1 MTAAGK
7 KRPARKTTPAAK
19 KSPAAAATKRKKP
32 AAAKKR
38 VVRRTKTTAAKPR
51 RQPAKDLKDVY
62 PVGLKQIITERDS
75 VSAGDVRIH
84 TRDIG
89 KRLVEFIEDSANIVG
104 CVAWIRDRGILE
116 ALAGQ
121 THAQIVVQK
130 ETMLKDDAD
139 LKRRLKAISNPW
151 RLSSM
156 PEPLSLLGPDANI
169 AGCRCVGQHIGKA
182 NPGAPRMH
190 HKFLVDVAFNPRGR
204 TDETRWMPK
213 RVWTGSF
220 NFSRNADASL
230 ENAVEISD
238 PLVAQAYFAEW
249 MKVLAISEPLDWT
262 ARMPKPEWKKG

>member
-1 MTAAGK
+1 MGK
-7 KRPARKTTPAAK
+7 RGAREPASALVKNPT
-19 KSPAAAATKRKKP
+19 SKRKKP
-32 AAAKKR
+32 AASTPKKR
-38 VVRRTKTTAAKPR
+38 VVRRTKATAKRAPRKP
-51 RQPAKDLKDVY
+51 AGDLKDVY
-62 PVGLKQIITERDS
+62 PVGLKPIITARDS
-75 VSAGDVRIH
+75 VTAGDVKVH

-116 ALAGQ
+116 ALAGDTQ
-121 THAQIVVQK
+121 AQIVVQK
-130 ETMLKDDAD
+130 ETMLKDNAD
-139 LKRRLKAISNPW
+139 LKRQLKAISNPW

-230 ENAVEISD
+230 ENAVEIAD
-238 PLVAQAYFAEW
+238 PRVAQAYFAEW

-262 ARMPKPEWKKG
+262 ARMPKPEWKKA